1 MKRILNIAHRGFT
14 KQFPDNTLEAF
25 EAAIKI
31 PVDGIECDV
40 HETTDNDFIIFHNN
54 EIQGRDIGQM
64 TLN

>member
-25 EAAIKI
+25 EAAIGI

-40 HETTDNDFIIFHNN
+40 HETADNRFIIFHDR
-54 EIQGRDIGQM
+54 EILAATSAR
-64 TLN
+64 